1 MDLDDQM
8 PNRICISS
16 TITTI
21 SKEETCLQDVMV
33 IRKRMETIDLS
44 EENSGLVVSDTTL
57 KMMRT
62 DTM

>member
-1 MDLDDQM
+1 MDFDDQM

-57 KMMRT
+57 KLMRT

>member
-44 EENSGLVVSDTTL
+44 EETSGLVVSDTTL
-57 KMMRT
+57 KLMRT